1 MARLGG
7 LEDVFRV
14 WDAKDLS
21 LEPFYLMTGLDLL
34 RAQVSEN

>member
-14 WDAKDLS
+14 WDAKDLRFRALLPNDRFRS
-21 LEPFYLMTGLDLL
+21 AKGTG
-34 RAQVSEN
+34 V